1 MLLPKLL
8 HMTRSRS
15 ILLIFI
21 SVASVTLFGQSKE
34 IVKNFSWSQ
43 EDIQIDPISNE
54 LMRIYTVNNGHLSRQ
69 HPEIPLY
76 SDQVKLGA
84 NYEISIQATITKSSP
99 ITINTQAAK
108 DHIQDELNVWTTV
121 EKNRNDY
128 FLVYGFIPVVRS
140 NSGYIKV
147 EEVRLTIDYGA
158 PLVEKRDGPTFAD
171 NSVLASGA
179 IYKVSFTESG
189 VYKLDYNYLK
199 DLGID
204 IDNINPKNLAVYTSH
219 GKALA
224 ENIIEDRFDDLI
236 ESPILIKGEENNVFN
251 SADYILFYAKGDESW
266 NTSNNT
272 YNHEKN
278 IYSDINY
285 AFIKV
290 KESQGKRLGTSNS
303 LSTTA
308 YTSSIYN
315 SLQRYEEDKVNL
327 LAAFTATQGTGQL
340 WFGDRYNTV
349 KEYDYTDKF
358 DLTGYVLGEEIE
370 IKLGFAGRNDE
381 NTSRVFLDLDGNTLD
396 KSLARINDSG
406 SISTNR
412 YANYALMNTTT
423 TINNPNGKI
432 VVRYPFQGNDVSEGW
447 LDYLQLII
455 PKTLNFN
462 GNPILISNQESVNY
476 NNTALSLTGSPD
488 HIWDVTSLDD
498 IKNAFVDNGQI
509 KYNSQDELRLFYA
522 FNEATAMTPTKLGVV
537 ENQNL
542 HSIDD
547 VELIVIY
554 HPTFE
559 NDIER
564 YVEHRSSFGNLNVKA
579 VNINHVYN
587 EFSGGKVDPSAIR
600 DLAKMVYDRT
610 DNFKYLLLVGDG
622 SFDYK
627 QLTPDIPDHNF
638 IPVYETKESLDPIDG
653 FPTDDFYA
661 LLDINEG
668 TNLKGQLDIAVGRF
682 PVKTA
687 EEFTGLVD
695 KLIHYDTHPDTQG
708 DWKLKLGFA
717 ADDEDSGRHLTDTED
732 IANQTKLRYPDFNQ
746 QKIYFDAFLQESTPG
761 GARFPDATKELNN
774 AVFKGLLVLNY
785 LGHGGPKGWA
795 QERVLQVSD
804 IQSWNNYDNIPLL
817 ITATCTFA
825 GYDEPS
831 VESAGEVSLLNERGG
846 AIGLFS
852 TTRAVF
858 ASDNKRLVSSV
869 YDTMFTTQGGQLQTL
884 GEILMRGKNK
894 NVQDTQ
900 KINARKF
907 SLLGDPSMRLSVPLL
922 NVETSKINGTSI
934 SEFSDTL
941 KALEQVTIEGIITD
955 QNNQFVSDYNGIV
968 YPTIFDKESTL
979 RTLAND
985 SNSGEKSFNVIK
997 NILFKGAATVTNGM
1011 FSFTFVVPKDI
1022 NYAYGP
1028 GRISYYATNP
1038 DRVDAKGSNDDFI
1051 IGGTSNNIIQDN
1063 QGPEIQIFMNDESF
1077 VFGGITN
1084 TDPVLLIKLED
1095 ENGINV
1101 TGTSIGHDLSGTLD
1115 EDNQG
1120 TFIMNDFYEATVDNF
1135 REGSARYP
1143 ISGLESGRHSISVK
1157 AWDVL
1162 NNSSEARSEFVV
1174 IKDGDN
1180 VLEHVLNYPNPFTT
1194 STNFQFEHDLTST
1207 ELDILITIY
1216 TISGKVI
1223 KTIEA
1228 TKYATGFRIDGIHWD
1243 GTDDFGS
1250 DIGKG
1255 VYLYKIKVR
1264 SDEFNLL
1271 RESEFEKLVILK

>member
-1 MLLPKLL
+1 MLLPKLFL
-8 HMTRSRS
+8 MTNSRS

-21 SVASVTLFGQSKE
+21 SIASVGLFGQSKQ

-43 EDIQIDPISNE
+43 EDIQIDPVSDE
-54 LMRIYTVNNGHLSRQ
+54 LMRIYAVNDGHLSRQ
-69 HPEIPLY
+69 HPELPIY
-76 SDQVKLGA
+76 SDQIKLGA

-128 FLVYGFIPVVRS
+128 FLVYGFIPVIRS
-140 NSGYIKV
+140 NSGYLKV

-171 NSVLASGA
+171 NSILSSGA
-179 IYKVSFTESG
+179 IHKVSFTESG

-224 ENIIEDRFDDLI
+224 ENIIEERFDDLI
-236 ESPILIKGEENNVFN
+236 ESPILIKGEEDNVFN
-251 SADYILFYAKGDESW
+251 SGDYILFYAKGDESW

-290 KESQGKRLGTSNS
+290 KESQGKRLGTSSS

-358 DLTGYVLGEEIE
+358 NLTGYVLGEEIE
-370 IKLGFAGRNDE
+370 IKLGFAGRTDE

-447 LDYLQLII
+447 LDYLQFII
-455 PKTLNFN
+455 PKALNFS

-476 NNTALSLTGSPD
+476 NNTALILTGSPD

-498 IKNAFVDNGQI
+498 IKNAFLDNGQI
-509 KYNSQDELRLFYA
+509 KYNSQDKLRLFYA
-522 FNEATAMTPTKLGVV
+522 FNEATAMTPTKVGVV

-579 VNINHVYN
+579 ININHVYN

-638 IPVYETKESLDPIDG
+638 IPAYETKESLDPIDG

-922 NVETSKINGTSI
+922 NVETSKINGISV

-941 KALEQVTIEGIITD
+941 KALEKVTIEGIITD
-955 QNNQFVSDYNGIV
+955 QNNQFVSDYSGIV

-1038 DRVDAKGSNDDFI
+1038 DRVDAKGSSDEFI
-1051 IGGTSNNIIQDN
+1051 IGGTGNNIIQDN

-1077 VFGGITN
+1077 VYGGITN

-1101 TGTSIGHDLSGTLD
+1101 AGTSIGHDLSGTLD

-1135 REGSARYP
+1135 RQGSARYP
-1143 ISGLESGRHSISVK
+1143 ISGLESGRHSIAVK

-1228 TKYATGFRIDGIHWD
+1228 TKYATGFRIDDIHWD

-1255 VYLYKIKVR
+1255 VYLYKIKAR

>member
-922 NVETSKINGTSI
+922 NVETSKINGISI

-1038 DRVDAKGSNDDFI
+1038 DRVDAKGSNDNFI

-1077 VFGGITN
+1077 VYGGITN

>member
-8 HMTRSRS
+8 LMTNSRS
-15 ILLIFI
+15 FLLIFI
-21 SVASVTLFGQSKE
+21 SIASVALFGQSKQ

-43 EDIQIDPISNE
+43 EDIQIDPVSNE
-54 LMRIYTVNNGHLSRQ
+54 LMRIYTVNDGHLSRQ
-69 HPEIPLY
+69 HPELPLY
-76 SDQVKLGA
+76 SDQLKLGA
-84 NYEISIQATITKSSP
+84 KYEISIQATITKSSP

-128 FLVYGFIPVVRS
+128 FLVYGFIPVIRS
-140 NSGYIKV
+140 NSGYLKV

-171 NSVLASGA
+171 NSILSSGA
-179 IYKVSFTESG
+179 IHKVSFTESG

-204 IDNINPKNLAVYTSH
+204 IDNINPKNLAIYTSH

-236 ESPILIKGEENNVFN
+236 ESPILIKGEEDNVFN

-290 KESQGKRLGTSNS
+290 KESQGKRLGTSSS

-447 LDYLQLII
+447 LDYLQFII
-455 PKTLNFN
+455 PKALNFS

-498 IKNAFVDNGQI
+498 IKNAFLDNGQI
-509 KYNSQDELRLFYA
+509 KYNSQDKLRLFYA
-522 FNEATAMTPTKLGVV
+522 FNEATAMTPTKVGVV

-579 VNINHVYN
+579 ININHVYN

-638 IPVYETKESLDPIDG
+638 IPAYETKESLDPIDG

-922 NVETSKINGTSI
+922 NVETSKINGISV

-997 NILFKGAATVTNGM
+997 NILFKGAATVTNGI

-1038 DRVDAKGSNDDFI
+1038 DRVDAKGSNDEFI

-1077 VFGGITN
+1077 VYGGITN

-1101 TGTSIGHDLSGTLD
+1101 AGTSIGHDLSGTLD

-1135 REGSARYP
+1135 RQGSARYP
-1143 ISGLESGRHSISVK
+1143 ISGLESGRHSIAVK

-1180 VLEHVLNYPNPFTT
+1180 LLEHVLNYPNPFTT

-1228 TKYATGFRIDGIHWD
+1228 TKYATGFRIDDIHWD

-1255 VYLYKIKVR
+1255 VYLYKIKAR

>member
-638 IPVYETKESLDPIDG
+638 IPAYETKESLDPIDG

-1228 TKYATGFRIDGIHWD
+1228 TKYATGFRIDDIHWD

>member
-8 HMTRSRS
+8 LMTNSRS
-15 ILLIFI
+15 ILLVFI
-21 SVASVTLFGQSKE
+21 SIASVALFGQSKQ

-43 EDIQIDPISNE
+43 EDIQIDPVSNE
-54 LMRIYTVNNGHLSRQ
+54 LMRIYTVNDGHLSRQ
-69 HPEIPLY
+69 HPELPLY
-76 SDQVKLGA
+76 SDQLKLGA
-84 NYEISIQATITKSSP
+84 KYEISIQATITKSSP

-128 FLVYGFIPVVRS
+128 FLVYGFIPVIRS
-140 NSGYIKV
+140 NSGYLKV

-171 NSVLASGA
+171 NSILSSGA
-179 IYKVSFTESG
+179 IHKVSFTESG
-189 VYKLDYNYLK
+189 VYKLDYKYLK

-236 ESPILIKGEENNVFN
+236 ESSILIKGEEDNVFN

-290 KESQGKRLGTSNS
+290 KESQGKRLGTSSS

-447 LDYLQLII
+447 LDYLQFII
-455 PKTLNFN
+455 PKTLNFS

-498 IKNAFVDNGQI
+498 IKNAFLDNGQI

-522 FNEATAMTPTKLGVV
+522 FNEATTMTPTKVGVV

-579 VNINHVYN
+579 ININHVYN

-638 IPVYETKESLDPIDG
+638 IPAYETKESLDPIDG

-922 NVETSKINGTSI
+922 NVETSKINGISV

-1038 DRVDAKGSNDDFI
+1038 DRVDAKGSNDEFI

-1077 VFGGITN
+1077 VYGGITN

-1101 TGTSIGHDLSGTLD
+1101 AGTSIGHDLSGTLD

-1135 REGSARYP
+1135 RQGSARYP
-1143 ISGLESGRHSISVK
+1143 ISGLESGRHSIAVK

-1180 VLEHVLNYPNPFTT
+1180 LLEHVLNYPNPFTT

-1228 TKYATGFRIDGIHWD
+1228 TKYATGFRIDDIHWD

-1255 VYLYKIKVR
+1255 VYLYKIKAR

>member
-8 HMTRSRS
+8 LMTSSRS

-54 LMRIYTVNNGHLSRQ
+54 LMRIYTVNDGHLSRQ

-76 SDQVKLGA
+76 SDQVKLVA

-128 FLVYGFIPVVRS
+128 FLVYGFIPVIRS

-171 NSVLASGA
+171 NSVLSSGA

-308 YTSSIYN
+308 YNSSIYN

-412 YANYALMNTTT
+412 YANYALMNTTA

-447 LDYLQLII
+447 LDYLQFII

-522 FNEATAMTPTKLGVV
+522 FNEATAMTPTKVGVV

-564 YVEHRSSFGNLNVKA
+564 YVEHRSSFGNLNVIA
-579 VNINHVYN
+579 ININHVYN

-1077 VFGGITN
+1077 VYGGITN

-1228 TKYATGFRIDGIHWD
+1228 TKYATGFRIDDMHWD

>member
-8 HMTRSRS
+8 LMTNSRS
-15 ILLIFI
+15 FLLIFI
-21 SVASVTLFGQSKE
+21 SIASVALFGQSKQ

-43 EDIQIDPISNE
+43 EDIQIDPVSNE
-54 LMRIYTVNNGHLSRQ
+54 LMRIYTVNDGHLSRQ
-69 HPEIPLY
+69 HPELPLY
-76 SDQVKLGA
+76 SDQLKLGA
-84 NYEISIQATITKSSP
+84 KYEISIQATITKSSP

-128 FLVYGFIPVVRS
+128 FLVYGFIPVIRS
-140 NSGYIKV
+140 NSGYLKV

-171 NSVLASGA
+171 NSILSSGA
-179 IYKVSFTESG
+179 IHKVSFTESG

-224 ENIIEDRFDDLI
+224 ENIIEERFDDLI
-236 ESPILIKGEENNVFN
+236 ESPILIKGEEDNVFN
-251 SADYILFYAKGDESW
+251 SGDYILFYAKGDESW

-290 KESQGKRLGTSNS
+290 KESQGKRLGTSSS

-358 DLTGYVLGEEIE
+358 NLTGYVLGEEIE

-447 LDYLQLII
+447 LDYLQFII
-455 PKTLNFN
+455 PKTLNFS
-462 GNPILISNQESVNY
+462 GDPILISNQESVNY
-476 NNTALSLTGSPD
+476 NNTALILTGSPD

-498 IKNAFVDNGQI
+498 IKNAFLDNGQI

-522 FNEATAMTPTKLGVV
+522 FNEANAMTPTKVGVV

-579 VNINHVYN
+579 ININHVYN

-627 QLTPDIPDHNF
+627 QLTPDIPNHNF
-638 IPVYETKESLDPIDG
+638 IPAYETKESLDPIDG

-922 NVETSKINGTSI
+922 NVETSKVNGISV

-1038 DRVDAKGSNDDFI
+1038 DRVDAKGSNDEFI

-1077 VFGGITN
+1077 VYGGITN

-1101 TGTSIGHDLSGTLD
+1101 AGTSIGHDLSGTLD

-1135 REGSARYP
+1135 RQGSARYP
-1143 ISGLESGRHSISVK
+1143 ISGLESGRHSIAVK

-1180 VLEHVLNYPNPFTT
+1180 LLEHVLNYPNPFTT

-1228 TKYATGFRIDGIHWD
+1228 TKYATGFRIDDIHWD

-1255 VYLYKIKVR
+1255 VYLYKIKAR
-1264 SDEFNLL
+1264 SDEFNLF

>member
-1 MLLPKLL
+1 
-8 HMTRSRS
+8 
-15 ILLIFI
+15 
-21 SVASVTLFGQSKE
+21 
-34 IVKNFSWSQ
+34 
-43 EDIQIDPISNE
+43 
-54 LMRIYTVNNGHLSRQ
+54 MRIYTVNDGHLSRQ

-121 EKNRNDY
+121 EKNRNNY
-128 FLVYGFIPVVRS
+128 FLVYGFTPVIRS

-147 EEVRLTIDYGA
+147 EEVRLNIDYGA

-171 NSVLASGA
+171 NSVLSSGA

-251 SADYILFYAKGDESW
+251 STDYILFYAKGDESW

-522 FNEATAMTPTKLGVV
+522 FNEATAMTPTKVGVV

-542 HSIDD
+542 HSIND

-922 NVETSKINGTSI
+922 NVETSKINGISV

-941 KALEQVTIEGIITD
+941 KALKQVTIEGIITD

-1077 VFGGITN
+1077 VYGGITN

-1228 TKYATGFRIDGIHWD
+1228 TKYTTGFRIDDIHWD

>member
-8 HMTRSRS
+8 LMTNSRS
-15 ILLIFI
+15 ILLVFI
-21 SVASVTLFGQSKE
+21 SIASVALFGQSKQ

-43 EDIQIDPISNE
+43 EDIQIDPVSNE
-54 LMRIYTVNNGHLSRQ
+54 LMRIYTVNDGHLSRQ
-69 HPEIPLY
+69 HPELPLY
-76 SDQVKLGA
+76 SDQLKLGA
-84 NYEISIQATITKSSP
+84 KYEISIQATITKSSP

-128 FLVYGFIPVVRS
+128 FLVYGFIPVIRS
-140 NSGYIKV
+140 NSGYLKV

-171 NSVLASGA
+171 NSILSSGA
-179 IYKVSFTESG
+179 IHKVSFTESG
-189 VYKLDYNYLK
+189 VYKLDYKYLK

-236 ESPILIKGEENNVFN
+236 ESPILIKGEEDNVFN

-290 KESQGKRLGTSNS
+290 KESQGKRLGTSSS

-447 LDYLQLII
+447 LDYLQFII
-455 PKTLNFN
+455 PKTLNFS

-498 IKNAFVDNGQI
+498 IKNAFLDNGQI

-522 FNEATAMTPTKLGVV
+522 FNEATTMTPTKVGVV

-579 VNINHVYN
+579 ININHVYN

-638 IPVYETKESLDPIDG
+638 IPAYETKESLDPIDG

-922 NVETSKINGTSI
+922 NVETSKINGISV

-1038 DRVDAKGSNDDFI
+1038 DRVDAKGSNDEFI

-1077 VFGGITN
+1077 VYGGITN

-1101 TGTSIGHDLSGTLD
+1101 AGTSIGHDLSGTLD

-1135 REGSARYP
+1135 RQGSARYP
-1143 ISGLESGRHSISVK
+1143 ISGLESGRHSIAVK

-1180 VLEHVLNYPNPFTT
+1180 LLEHVLNYPNPFTT

-1228 TKYATGFRIDGIHWD
+1228 TKYATGFRIDDIHWD

-1255 VYLYKIKVR
+1255 VYLYKIKAR

>member
-8 HMTRSRS
+8 LMTNSRS
-15 ILLIFI
+15 FLLIFI
-21 SVASVTLFGQSKE
+21 SIASVALFGQSKQ

-43 EDIQIDPISNE
+43 EDIQIDPVSNE
-54 LMRIYTVNNGHLSRQ
+54 LMRIYTVNDGHLSRQ
-69 HPEIPLY
+69 HPELPLY
-76 SDQVKLGA
+76 SDQLKLGA
-84 NYEISIQATITKSSP
+84 KYEISIQATITKSSP

-128 FLVYGFIPVVRS
+128 FLVYGFIPVIRS
-140 NSGYIKV
+140 NSGYLKV

-171 NSVLASGA
+171 NSILSSGA
-179 IYKVSFTESG
+179 IHKVSFTESG

-224 ENIIEDRFDDLI
+224 ENIIEERFDDLI
-236 ESPILIKGEENNVFN
+236 ESPILIKGEEDNVFN
-251 SADYILFYAKGDESW
+251 SGDYILFYAKGDESW

-290 KESQGKRLGTSNS
+290 KESQGKRLGTSSS

-358 DLTGYVLGEEIE
+358 NLTGYVLGEEIE
-370 IKLGFAGRNDE
+370 IKLGFAGRTDE

-412 YANYALMNTTT
+412 YANYALMNTTA

-447 LDYLQLII
+447 LDYLQFII
-455 PKTLNFN
+455 PKTLNFS
-462 GNPILISNQESVNY
+462 GDPILISNQESVNY
-476 NNTALSLTGSPD
+476 NNTALILTGSPD

-498 IKNAFVDNGQI
+498 IKNAFLDNGQI

-522 FNEATAMTPTKLGVV
+522 FNEATAMTPTKVGVV

-579 VNINHVYN
+579 ININHVYN

-627 QLTPDIPDHNF
+627 QLTPDIPNHNF
-638 IPVYETKESLDPIDG
+638 IPAYETKESLDPIDG

-922 NVETSKINGTSI
+922 NVETSKVNGISV

-1038 DRVDAKGSNDDFI
+1038 DRVDAKGSNDEFI

-1077 VFGGITN
+1077 VYGGITN

-1101 TGTSIGHDLSGTLD
+1101 AGTSIGHDLSGTLD

-1135 REGSARYP
+1135 RQGSARYP
-1143 ISGLESGRHSISVK
+1143 ISGLESGRHSIAVK

-1180 VLEHVLNYPNPFTT
+1180 LLEHVLNYPNPFTT

-1228 TKYATGFRIDGIHWD
+1228 TKYATGFRIDDIHWD

-1255 VYLYKIKVR
+1255 VYLYKIKAR
-1264 SDEFNLL
+1264 SDEFNLF

>member
-8 HMTRSRS
+8 LMTNSRS
-15 ILLIFI
+15 FLLIFI
-21 SVASVTLFGQSKE
+21 SIASVALFGQSKQ

-43 EDIQIDPISNE
+43 EDIQIDPVSNE
-54 LMRIYTVNNGHLSRQ
+54 LMRIYTVNDGHLSRQ
-69 HPEIPLY
+69 HPELPLY
-76 SDQVKLGA
+76 SDQLKLGA
-84 NYEISIQATITKSSP
+84 KYEISIQATITKSSP

-128 FLVYGFIPVVRS
+128 FLVYGFIPVIRS
-140 NSGYIKV
+140 NSGYLKV

-171 NSVLASGA
+171 NSILSSGA
-179 IYKVSFTESG
+179 IHKVSFTESG

-224 ENIIEDRFDDLI
+224 ENIIEERFDDLI
-236 ESPILIKGEENNVFN
+236 ESPILIKGEEDNVFN
-251 SADYILFYAKGDESW
+251 SGDYILFYAKGDESW

-290 KESQGKRLGTSNS
+290 KESQGKRLGTSSS

-358 DLTGYVLGEEIE
+358 NLTGYVLGEEIE
-370 IKLGFAGRNDE
+370 IKLGFAGRTDE

-412 YANYALMNTTT
+412 YANYALMNTTA

-447 LDYLQLII
+447 LDYLQFII
-455 PKTLNFN
+455 PKTLNFS
-462 GNPILISNQESVNY
+462 GDPILISNQESVNY
-476 NNTALSLTGSPD
+476 NNTALILTGSPD

-498 IKNAFVDNGQI
+498 IKNAFLDNGQI

-522 FNEATAMTPTKLGVV
+522 FNEATAMTPTKVGVV

-579 VNINHVYN
+579 ININHVYN

-627 QLTPDIPDHNF
+627 QLTPDIPNHNF
-638 IPVYETKESLDPIDG
+638 IPAYETKESLDPIDG

-922 NVETSKINGTSI
+922 NVETSKVNGISV

-1038 DRVDAKGSNDDFI
+1038 DRVDAKGSNDEFI

-1077 VFGGITN
+1077 VYGGITN

-1101 TGTSIGHDLSGTLD
+1101 AGTSIGHDLSGTLD

-1135 REGSARYP
+1135 RQGSARYP
-1143 ISGLESGRHSISVK
+1143 ISGLESGRHSIAVK

-1180 VLEHVLNYPNPFTT
+1180 LLEHVLNYPNPFTT

-1228 TKYATGFRIDGIHWD
+1228 TKYATGFRIDDIHWD

-1255 VYLYKIKVR
+1255 VYLYKIKAR

>member
-8 HMTRSRS
+8 LMTSSRS

-54 LMRIYTVNNGHLSRQ
+54 LMRIYTVNDGHLSRQ

-76 SDQVKLGA
+76 SDQVKLVA

-128 FLVYGFIPVVRS
+128 FLVYGFIPVIRS

-171 NSVLASGA
+171 NSVLSSGA

-308 YTSSIYN
+308 YNSSIYN

-412 YANYALMNTTT
+412 YANYALMNTTA

-447 LDYLQLII
+447 LDYLQFII
-455 PKTLNFN
+455 PKTLNFS

-476 NNTALSLTGSPD
+476 NNTALILTGSPD

-498 IKNAFVDNGQI
+498 IKNAFLDNGQI

-522 FNEATAMTPTKLGVV
+522 FNEATAMTPTKVGVV

-564 YVEHRSSFGNLNVKA
+564 YVEHRSSFGNLNVIA
-579 VNINHVYN
+579 ININHVYN

-1077 VFGGITN
+1077 VYGGITN

-1228 TKYATGFRIDGIHWD
+1228 TKYATGFRIDDIHWD

>member
-8 HMTRSRS
+8 LMTNSRS
-15 ILLIFI
+15 ILLVFI
-21 SVASVTLFGQSKE
+21 SIASVALFGQSKQ

-43 EDIQIDPISNE
+43 EDIQIDPVSNE
-54 LMRIYTVNNGHLSRQ
+54 LMRIYTVNDGHLSRQ
-69 HPEIPLY
+69 HPELPLY
-76 SDQVKLGA
+76 SDQLKLGA
-84 NYEISIQATITKSSP
+84 KYEISIQATITKSSP

-128 FLVYGFIPVVRS
+128 FLVYGFIPVIRS
-140 NSGYIKV
+140 NSGYLKV

-171 NSVLASGA
+171 NSILSSGA
-179 IYKVSFTESG
+179 IHKVSFTESG

-236 ESPILIKGEENNVFN
+236 ESPILIKGEEDNVFN

-290 KESQGKRLGTSNS
+290 KESQGKRLGTSSS

-447 LDYLQLII
+447 LDYLQFII
-455 PKTLNFN
+455 PKTLNFS

-498 IKNAFVDNGQI
+498 IKNAFLDNGQI

-522 FNEATAMTPTKLGVV
+522 FNEATTMTPTKVGVV

-579 VNINHVYN
+579 ININHVYN

-638 IPVYETKESLDPIDG
+638 IPAYETKESLDPIDG

-884 GEILMRGKNK
+884 GEILTRGKNK

-922 NVETSKINGTSI
+922 NVETSKINGISV

-1038 DRVDAKGSNDDFI
+1038 DRVDAKGSNDEFI

-1077 VFGGITN
+1077 VYGGITN

-1101 TGTSIGHDLSGTLD
+1101 AGTSIGHDLSGTLD

-1135 REGSARYP
+1135 RQGSARYP
-1143 ISGLESGRHSISVK
+1143 ISGLESGRHSIAVK

-1180 VLEHVLNYPNPFTT
+1180 LLEHVLNYPNPFTT

-1228 TKYATGFRIDGIHWD
+1228 TKYATGFRIDDIHWD

-1255 VYLYKIKVR
+1255 VYLYKIKAR

>member
-8 HMTRSRS
+8 LMTNSRS
-15 ILLIFI
+15 ILLVFI
-21 SVASVTLFGQSKE
+21 SIASVALFGQSKQ

-43 EDIQIDPISNE
+43 EDIQIDPVSNE
-54 LMRIYTVNNGHLSRQ
+54 LMRIYTVNDGHLSRQ
-69 HPEIPLY
+69 HPELPLY
-76 SDQVKLGA
+76 SNQLKLEA

-128 FLVYGFIPVVRS
+128 FLVYGFIPVIRS

-171 NSVLASGA
+171 NSILSSGA
-179 IYKVSFTESG
+179 IHKVSFTESG

-236 ESPILIKGEENNVFN
+236 ESPILIRGEEDNVFN

-290 KESQGKRLGTSNS
+290 KESQGKRLGTSSS

-447 LDYLQLII
+447 LDYLQFII
-455 PKTLNFN
+455 PKTLNFS

-498 IKNAFVDNGQI
+498 IKNAFLDNGQI
-509 KYNSQDELRLFYA
+509 KYNSQDKLRLFYA
-522 FNEATAMTPTKLGVV
+522 FNEATAMTPTKVGVV

-579 VNINHVYN
+579 ININHVYN

-638 IPVYETKESLDPIDG
+638 IPAYETKESLDPIDG

-922 NVETSKINGTSI
+922 NVETSKINGLSV

-997 NILFKGAATVTNGM
+997 NILFKGAATVTNGI

-1038 DRVDAKGSNDDFI
+1038 DRVDAKGSNDEFI

-1077 VFGGITN
+1077 VYGGITN

-1101 TGTSIGHDLSGTLD
+1101 AGTSIGHDLSGTLD

-1135 REGSARYP
+1135 RQGSARYP
-1143 ISGLESGRHSISVK
+1143 ISGLESGRHSIAVK

-1180 VLEHVLNYPNPFTT
+1180 LLEHVLNYPNPFTT

-1228 TKYATGFRIDGIHWD
+1228 TKYATGFRIDDIHWD

-1255 VYLYKIKVR
+1255 VYLYKIKAR

>member
-8 HMTRSRS
+8 HMTSSRS
-15 ILLIFI
+15 ILFIFI

-54 LMRIYTVNNGHLSRQ
+54 LMRIYTVNDGHLSRQ

-108 DHIQDELNVWTTV
+108 DHIQDELNVWTIV

-128 FLVYGFIPVVRS
+128 FLVYGFIPVIRS

-171 NSVLASGA
+171 NSVLSSGA

-340 WFGDRYNTV
+340 WFGDRYNTI

-412 YANYALMNTTT
+412 YANYALMNTTA

-447 LDYLQLII
+447 LDYLQFII

-522 FNEATAMTPTKLGVV
+522 FNEATAMTPTKVGVV

-542 HSIDD
+542 HSIND

-579 VNINHVYN
+579 ININHVYN

-668 TNLKGQLDIAVGRF
+668 TNLKGQLDIAIGRF

-922 NVETSKINGTSI
+922 NVETSKINGISV

-941 KALEQVTIEGIITD
+941 KALKQVTIEGIITD

-985 SNSGEKSFNVIK
+985 SNSGEKSFDVIK

-1077 VFGGITN
+1077 VYGGITN

-1228 TKYATGFRIDGIHWD
+1228 TKYTTGFRIDDIHWD

>member
-8 HMTRSRS
+8 LMTNSRS
-15 ILLIFI
+15 ILLVFI
-21 SVASVTLFGQSKE
+21 SIASVALFGQSKQ

-43 EDIQIDPISNE
+43 EDIQIDPVSNE
-54 LMRIYTVNNGHLSRQ
+54 LMRIYTVNDGHLSRQ
-69 HPEIPLY
+69 HPELPLY
-76 SDQVKLGA
+76 SDQLKLGA
-84 NYEISIQATITKSSP
+84 KYEISIQATITKSSP

-128 FLVYGFIPVVRS
+128 FLVYGFIPVIRS
-140 NSGYIKV
+140 NSGYLKV

-171 NSVLASGA
+171 NSILSSGA
-179 IYKVSFTESG
+179 IHKVSFTESG

-236 ESPILIKGEENNVFN
+236 ESPILIKGEEDNVFN

-290 KESQGKRLGTSNS
+290 KESQGKRLGTSSS

-447 LDYLQLII
+447 LDYLQFII
-455 PKTLNFN
+455 PKTLNFS

-498 IKNAFVDNGQI
+498 IKNAFLDNGQI
-509 KYNSQDELRLFYA
+509 KYNSQDKLRLFYA
-522 FNEATAMTPTKLGVV
+522 FNEATAMTPTKVGVV

-579 VNINHVYN
+579 ININHVYN

-638 IPVYETKESLDPIDG
+638 IPAYETKESLDPIDG

-922 NVETSKINGTSI
+922 NVETSKINGLSV

-1038 DRVDAKGSNDDFI
+1038 DRVDAKGSNDEFI

-1077 VFGGITN
+1077 VYGGITN

-1101 TGTSIGHDLSGTLD
+1101 AGTSIGHDLSGTLD

-1135 REGSARYP
+1135 RQGSARYP
-1143 ISGLESGRHSISVK
+1143 ISGLESGRHSIAVK

-1180 VLEHVLNYPNPFTT
+1180 LLEHVLNYPNPFTT

-1228 TKYATGFRIDGIHWD
+1228 TKYATGFRIDDIHWD

-1255 VYLYKIKVR
+1255 VYLYKIKAR

>member
-8 HMTRSRS
+8 LMTSSRS

-34 IVKNFSWSQ
+34 IVKNLSWSQ

-54 LMRIYTVNNGHLSRQ
+54 LMRIYTVNDGHLSRQ

-76 SDQVKLGA
+76 SDQVKLVA

-128 FLVYGFIPVVRS
+128 FLVYGFIPVIRS

-171 NSVLASGA
+171 NSVLSSGA

-308 YTSSIYN
+308 YNSSIYN

-412 YANYALMNTTT
+412 YANYALMNTTA

-447 LDYLQLII
+447 LDYLQFII

-522 FNEATAMTPTKLGVV
+522 FNEATAMTPTKVGVV

-564 YVEHRSSFGNLNVKA
+564 YVEHRSSFGNLNVIA
-579 VNINHVYN
+579 ININHVYN

-1077 VFGGITN
+1077 VYGGITN

-1228 TKYATGFRIDGIHWD
+1228 TKYATGFRIDDIHWD

>member
-8 HMTRSRS
+8 LMTNSRS
-15 ILLIFI
+15 ILLVFI
-21 SVASVTLFGQSKE
+21 SIASVALFGQSKQ

-43 EDIQIDPISNE
+43 EDIQIDPVSNE
-54 LMRIYTVNNGHLSRQ
+54 LMRIYTVNDGHLSRQ
-69 HPEIPLY
+69 HPELPLY
-76 SDQVKLGA
+76 SNQLKLEA

-128 FLVYGFIPVVRS
+128 FLVYGFIPVIRS

-171 NSVLASGA
+171 NSILSSGA
-179 IYKVSFTESG
+179 IHKVSFTESG

-236 ESPILIKGEENNVFN
+236 ESPILIRGEEDNVFN

-290 KESQGKRLGTSNS
+290 KESQGKRLGTSSS

-447 LDYLQLII
+447 LDYLQFII
-455 PKTLNFN
+455 PKALNFS

-498 IKNAFVDNGQI
+498 IKNAFLDNGQI
-509 KYNSQDELRLFYA
+509 KYNSQDKLRLFYA
-522 FNEATAMTPTKLGVV
+522 FNEATAMTPTKVGVV

-579 VNINHVYN
+579 ININHVYN

-638 IPVYETKESLDPIDG
+638 IPAYETKESLDPIDG

-922 NVETSKINGTSI
+922 NVETSKINGLSV

-997 NILFKGAATVTNGM
+997 NILFKGAATVTNGI

-1038 DRVDAKGSNDDFI
+1038 DRVDAKGSNDEFI

-1077 VFGGITN
+1077 VYGGITN

-1101 TGTSIGHDLSGTLD
+1101 AGTSIGHDLSGTLD

-1135 REGSARYP
+1135 RQGSARYP
-1143 ISGLESGRHSISVK
+1143 ISGLESGRHSIAVK

-1180 VLEHVLNYPNPFTT
+1180 LLEHVLNYPNPFTT

-1228 TKYATGFRIDGIHWD
+1228 TKYATGFRIDDIHWD

-1255 VYLYKIKVR
+1255 VYLYKIKAR

>member
-8 HMTRSRS
+8 HMTSSRS

-54 LMRIYTVNNGHLSRQ
+54 LMRIYTVNDGHLSRQ

-121 EKNRNDY
+121 EKNRNNY
-128 FLVYGFIPVVRS
+128 FLVYGFTPVIRS

-158 PLVEKRDGPTFAD
+158 HLVEKRDGPTFAD

-303 LSTTA
+303 LSTTV

-412 YANYALMNTTT
+412 YANYALMNTTA

-498 IKNAFVDNGQI
+498 IKNAFVDNSQI

-522 FNEATAMTPTKLGVV
+522 FNEATAMTPTKVGVV

-542 HSIDD
+542 HSIND

-579 VNINHVYN
+579 ININHVYN

-922 NVETSKINGTSI
+922 NVETSKINGISV

-941 KALEQVTIEGIITD
+941 KALKQVTIEGIITD

-1228 TKYATGFRIDGIHWD
+1228 TKYTTGFRIDDIHWD

>member
-54 LMRIYTVNNGHLSRQ
+54 LMRIYTVNDGHLSRQ

-610 DNFKYLLLVGDG
+610 DNFKYLLLIGDG

-638 IPVYETKESLDPIDG
+638 IPAYETKESLDPIDG

>member
-8 HMTRSRS
+8 LMTNSRS
-15 ILLIFI
+15 FLLIFI
-21 SVASVTLFGQSKE
+21 SIASVALFGQSKQ

-43 EDIQIDPISNE
+43 EDIQIDPVSNE
-54 LMRIYTVNNGHLSRQ
+54 LMRIYTVNDGHLSRQ
-69 HPEIPLY
+69 HPELPLY
-76 SDQVKLGA
+76 SDQLKLGA
-84 NYEISIQATITKSSP
+84 KYEISIQATITKSSP

-108 DHIQDELNVWTTV
+108 DHIQDELNVWNTV

-128 FLVYGFIPVVRS
+128 FLVYGFIPVIRS

-171 NSVLASGA
+171 NSILSSGA
-179 IYKVSFTESG
+179 IHKVSFTESG

-224 ENIIEDRFDDLI
+224 ENIIEERFDDLI
-236 ESPILIKGEENNVFN
+236 ESPILIKGEEDNVFN
-251 SADYILFYAKGDESW
+251 SGDYILFYAKGDESW

-290 KESQGKRLGTSNS
+290 KESQGKRLGTSSS

-447 LDYLQLII
+447 LDYLQFII
-455 PKTLNFN
+455 PKTLNFS
-462 GNPILISNQESVNY
+462 GDPILISNQESVNY
-476 NNTALSLTGSPD
+476 NNTALILTGSPD

-498 IKNAFVDNGQI
+498 IKNAFLDNGQI

-522 FNEATAMTPTKLGVV
+522 FNEATTMTPTKVGVV

-579 VNINHVYN
+579 ININHVYN

-638 IPVYETKESLDPIDG
+638 IPAYETKESLDPIDG

-922 NVETSKINGTSI
+922 NVETSKINGISV

-1038 DRVDAKGSNDDFI
+1038 DRVDAKGSNDEFI

-1077 VFGGITN
+1077 VYGGITN

-1101 TGTSIGHDLSGTLD
+1101 AGTSIGHDLSGTLD

-1135 REGSARYP
+1135 RQGSARYP
-1143 ISGLESGRHSISVK
+1143 ISGLESGRHSIAVK

-1194 STNFQFEHDLTST
+1194 STKFQFEHDLTST

-1228 TKYATGFRIDGIHWD
+1228 TKYATGFRIDDIHWD

-1255 VYLYKIKVR
+1255 VYLYKIKAR

>member
-8 HMTRSRS
+8 HMTSSRS

-21 SVASVTLFGQSKE
+21 SIASVALFGQSKQ

-43 EDIQIDPISNE
+43 EDIQIDPVSDE
-54 LMRIYTVNNGHLSRQ
+54 LMRIYTVNDGHLSRQ
-69 HPEIPLY
+69 HPELPLY
-76 SDQVKLGA
+76 SDQIKLGA

-108 DHIQDELNVWTTV
+108 DHIQDELNVWNTV

-128 FLVYGFIPVVRS
+128 FLVYGFIPVIRS

-171 NSVLASGA
+171 NSILSSGA
-179 IYKVSFTESG
+179 IHKVSFTESG

-199 DLGID
+199 DLGVD

-224 ENIIEDRFDDLI
+224 ENIIEERFDDLI
-236 ESPILIKGEENNVFN
+236 ESPILIKGEEDNVFN
-251 SADYILFYAKGDESW
+251 SGDYILFYAKGDESW

-290 KESQGKRLGTSNS
+290 KESQGKRLGTSSS

-358 DLTGYVLGEEIE
+358 NLTGYVLGEEIE

-396 KSLARINDSG
+396 KSIARINDSG

-447 LDYLQLII
+447 LDYLQFII
-455 PKTLNFN
+455 PKTLNFS
-462 GNPILISNQESVNY
+462 GDPILISNQESVNY
-476 NNTALSLTGSPD
+476 NNTALILTGSPD

-498 IKNAFVDNGQI
+498 IKNAFLDNGQI

-522 FNEATAMTPTKLGVV
+522 FNEANAMTPTKVGVV

-579 VNINHVYN
+579 ININHVYN

-627 QLTPDIPDHNF
+627 QLTPDIPNHNF
-638 IPVYETKESLDPIDG
+638 IPAYETKESLDPIDG

-922 NVETSKINGTSI
+922 NVETSIVNGISA

-1038 DRVDAKGSNDDFI
+1038 DRVDAKGSSDEFI

-1077 VFGGITN
+1077 VYGGITN

-1101 TGTSIGHDLSGTLD
+1101 AGTSIGHDLSGTLD

-1143 ISGLESGRHSISVK
+1143 ISGLESGRHSIAVK

-1228 TKYATGFRIDGIHWD
+1228 TKYATGFRIDDIHWD

-1255 VYLYKIKVR
+1255 VYLYKIKAR

>member
-8 HMTRSRS
+8 LMTNSRS
-15 ILLIFI
+15 ILLVFI
-21 SVASVTLFGQSKE
+21 SIASVALFGQSKQ

-43 EDIQIDPISNE
+43 EDIQIDPVSNE
-54 LMRIYTVNNGHLSRQ
+54 LMRIYTVNDGHLSRQ
-69 HPEIPLY
+69 HPELPLY
-76 SDQVKLGA
+76 SNQLKLEA

-128 FLVYGFIPVVRS
+128 FLVYGFIPVIRS
-140 NSGYIKV
+140 NSGYLKV

-171 NSVLASGA
+171 NSILSSGA
-179 IYKVSFTESG
+179 IHKVSFTESG
-189 VYKLDYNYLK
+189 VYKLDYKYLK

-236 ESPILIKGEENNVFN
+236 ESSILIKGEEDNVFN

-290 KESQGKRLGTSNS
+290 KESQGKRLGTSSS

-447 LDYLQLII
+447 LDYLQFII
-455 PKTLNFN
+455 PKTLNFS

-498 IKNAFVDNGQI
+498 IKNAFLDNGQI
-509 KYNSQDELRLFYA
+509 KYNSQDKLRLFYA
-522 FNEATAMTPTKLGVV
+522 FNEATAMTPTKVGVV

-579 VNINHVYN
+579 ININHVYN

-638 IPVYETKESLDPIDG
+638 IPAYETKESLDPIDG

-922 NVETSKINGTSI
+922 NVETSKVNGISV

-997 NILFKGAATVTNGM
+997 NILFKGAATVTNGI

-1038 DRVDAKGSNDDFI
+1038 DRVDAKGSNDEFI

-1077 VFGGITN
+1077 VYGGITN

-1101 TGTSIGHDLSGTLD
+1101 AGTSIGHDLSGTLD

-1135 REGSARYP
+1135 RQGSARYP
-1143 ISGLESGRHSISVK
+1143 ISGLESGRHSIAVK

-1180 VLEHVLNYPNPFTT
+1180 LLEHVLNYPNPFTT

-1228 TKYATGFRIDGIHWD
+1228 TKYATGFRIDDIHWD

-1255 VYLYKIKVR
+1255 VYLYKIKAR

>member
-8 HMTRSRS
+8 LMTNSRS
-15 ILLIFI
+15 ILLVFI
-21 SVASVTLFGQSKE
+21 SIASVALFGQSKQ

-43 EDIQIDPISNE
+43 EDIQIDPVSNE
-54 LMRIYTVNNGHLSRQ
+54 LMRIYTVNDGHLSRQ
-69 HPEIPLY
+69 HPELPLY
-76 SDQVKLGA
+76 SDQLKLGA
-84 NYEISIQATITKSSP
+84 KYEISIQATITKSSP

-121 EKNRNDY
+121 EKSRNDY
-128 FLVYGFIPVVRS
+128 FLVYGFIPVIRS
-140 NSGYIKV
+140 NSGYLKV

-171 NSVLASGA
+171 NSILSSGA
-179 IYKVSFTESG
+179 IHKVSFTESG

-236 ESPILIKGEENNVFN
+236 ESPILIKGEEDNVFN

-290 KESQGKRLGTSNS
+290 KESQGKRLGTSSS

-447 LDYLQLII
+447 LDYLQFII
-455 PKTLNFN
+455 PKALNFS

-476 NNTALSLTGSPD
+476 NNTSLSLTGSPD

-498 IKNAFVDNGQI
+498 IKNAFLDNGQI
-509 KYNSQDELRLFYA
+509 KYNSQDKLRLFYA
-522 FNEATAMTPTKLGVV
+522 FNEATAMTPTKVGVV

-579 VNINHVYN
+579 ININHVYN

-638 IPVYETKESLDPIDG
+638 IPAYETKESLDPIDG

-922 NVETSKINGTSI
+922 NVETSKINGISV

-997 NILFKGAATVTNGM
+997 NILFKGAATVTNGI

-1038 DRVDAKGSNDDFI
+1038 DRVDAKGSNDEFI

-1077 VFGGITN
+1077 VYGGITN

-1101 TGTSIGHDLSGTLD
+1101 AGTSIGHDLSGTLD

-1135 REGSARYP
+1135 RQGSARYP
-1143 ISGLESGRHSISVK
+1143 ISGLESGRHSIAVK

-1180 VLEHVLNYPNPFTT
+1180 LLEHVLNYPNPFTT

-1228 TKYATGFRIDGIHWD
+1228 TKYATGFRIDDIHWD

-1255 VYLYKIKVR
+1255 VYLYKIKAR

>member
-1 MLLPKLL
+1 
-8 HMTRSRS
+8 
-15 ILLIFI
+15 IFI
-21 SVASVTLFGQSKE
+21 SIASVALFGQSKQ

-43 EDIQIDPISNE
+43 EDIQIDPVSDE
-54 LMRIYTVNNGHLSRQ
+54 LMRIYTVNDGHLSRQ
-69 HPEIPLY
+69 HPELPLY
-76 SDQVKLGA
+76 SDQIKLGA

-108 DHIQDELNVWTTV
+108 DHIQDELNVWNTV

-128 FLVYGFIPVVRS
+128 FLVYGFIPVIRS

-171 NSVLASGA
+171 NSILSSGA
-179 IYKVSFTESG
+179 IHKVSFTESG

-224 ENIIEDRFDDLI
+224 ENIIEERFDDLI
-236 ESPILIKGEENNVFN
+236 ESPILIKGEEDNVFN
-251 SADYILFYAKGDESW
+251 SGDYILFYAKGDESW

-290 KESQGKRLGTSNS
+290 KESQGKRLGTSSS

-358 DLTGYVLGEEIE
+358 NLTGYVLGEEIE

-447 LDYLQLII
+447 LDYLQFII
-455 PKTLNFN
+455 PKTLNFS
-462 GNPILISNQESVNY
+462 GDPILISNQESVNY
-476 NNTALSLTGSPD
+476 NNTALILTGSPD

-498 IKNAFVDNGQI
+498 IKNAFLDNGQI

-522 FNEATAMTPTKLGVV
+522 FNEANAMTPTKVGVV

-579 VNINHVYN
+579 ININHVYN

-627 QLTPDIPDHNF
+627 QLTPDIPNHNF
-638 IPVYETKESLDPIDG
+638 IPAYETKESLDPIDG

-922 NVETSKINGTSI
+922 NVETSKVNGISV

-1038 DRVDAKGSNDDFI
+1038 DRVDAKGSSDEFI

-1077 VFGGITN
+1077 VYGGITN

-1101 TGTSIGHDLSGTLD
+1101 AGTSIGHDLSGTLD

-1143 ISGLESGRHSISVK
+1143 ISGLESGRHSIAVK

-1228 TKYATGFRIDGIHWD
+1228 TKYATGFRIDDIHWD

-1255 VYLYKIKVR
+1255 VYLYKIKAR

>member
-8 HMTRSRS
+8 HMTSSRS

-171 NSVLASGA
+171 NSILSSGA
-179 IYKVSFTESG
+179 IHKVSFTESG

-542 HSIDD
+542 HSIND

-610 DNFKYLLLVGDG
+610 DNFKYLLLIGDG

>member
-1 MLLPKLL
+1 
-8 HMTRSRS
+8 
-15 ILLIFI
+15 
-21 SVASVTLFGQSKE
+21 
-34 IVKNFSWSQ
+34 
-43 EDIQIDPISNE
+43 
-54 LMRIYTVNNGHLSRQ
+54 MRIYTVNDGHLSRQ

-412 YANYALMNTTT
+412 YANYALMNTTA

-498 IKNAFVDNGQI
+498 IKNAFVDNSQI

-522 FNEATAMTPTKLGVV
+522 FNEATAMTPTKVGVV

-542 HSIDD
+542 HSIND

-579 VNINHVYN
+579 ININHVYN

-638 IPVYETKESLDPIDG
+638 IPAYETKESLDPIDG

-922 NVETSKINGTSI
+922 NVETSKINGISV

-941 KALEQVTIEGIITD
+941 KALKQVTIEGIITD

>member
-8 HMTRSRS
+8 LMTNSRS
-15 ILLIFI
+15 FLLIFI
-21 SVASVTLFGQSKE
+21 SIASVALFGQSKQ

-43 EDIQIDPISNE
+43 EDIQIDPVSNE
-54 LMRIYTVNNGHLSRQ
+54 LMRIYTVNDGHLSRQ
-69 HPEIPLY
+69 HPELPLY
-76 SDQVKLGA
+76 SDQLKLGA
-84 NYEISIQATITKSSP
+84 KYEISIQATITKSSP

-128 FLVYGFIPVVRS
+128 FLVYGFIPVIRS
-140 NSGYIKV
+140 NSGYLKV

-171 NSVLASGA
+171 NSILSSGA
-179 IYKVSFTESG
+179 IHKVSFTESG

-224 ENIIEDRFDDLI
+224 ENIIEERFDDLI
-236 ESPILIKGEENNVFN
+236 ESPILIKGEEDNVFN
-251 SADYILFYAKGDESW
+251 SGDYILFYAKGDESW

-290 KESQGKRLGTSNS
+290 KESQGKRLGTSSS

-358 DLTGYVLGEEIE
+358 NLTGYVLGEEIE

-447 LDYLQLII
+447 LDYLQFII
-455 PKTLNFN
+455 PKALNFS

-476 NNTALSLTGSPD
+476 NNTALILTGSPD

-498 IKNAFVDNGQI
+498 IKNAFLDNGQI
-509 KYNSQDELRLFYA
+509 KYNSQDKLRLFYA
-522 FNEATAMTPTKLGVV
+522 FNEATAMTPTKVGVV

-579 VNINHVYN
+579 ININHVYN

-638 IPVYETKESLDPIDG
+638 IPAYETKESLDPIDG

-732 IANQTKLRYPDFNQ
+732 IANQTKLRHPDFNQ

-922 NVETSKINGTSI
+922 NVETSKINGISV

-1038 DRVDAKGSNDDFI
+1038 DRVDAKGSNDEFI

-1077 VFGGITN
+1077 VYGGITN

-1101 TGTSIGHDLSGTLD
+1101 AGTSIGHDLSGTLD

-1135 REGSARYP
+1135 RQGSARYP
-1143 ISGLESGRHSISVK
+1143 ISGLESGRHSIAVK

-1180 VLEHVLNYPNPFTT
+1180 LLEHVLNYPNPFTT

-1228 TKYATGFRIDGIHWD
+1228 TKYATGFRIDDIHWD

-1255 VYLYKIKVR
+1255 VYLYKIKAR
-1264 SDEFNLL
+1264 SDEFNLI

>member
-1 MLLPKLL
+1 
-8 HMTRSRS
+8 MTNSRS
-15 ILLIFI
+15 ILLVFI
-21 SVASVTLFGQSKE
+21 SIASVALFGQSKQ

-43 EDIQIDPISNE
+43 EDIQIDPVSNE
-54 LMRIYTVNNGHLSRQ
+54 LMRIYTVNDGHLSRQ
-69 HPEIPLY
+69 HPELPLY
-76 SDQVKLGA
+76 SNQLKLEA

-128 FLVYGFIPVVRS
+128 FLVYGFIPVIRS

-171 NSVLASGA
+171 NSILSSGA
-179 IYKVSFTESG
+179 IHKVSFTESG

-236 ESPILIKGEENNVFN
+236 ESPILIKGEEDNVFN

-290 KESQGKRLGTSNS
+290 KESQGKRLGTSSS

-447 LDYLQLII
+447 LDYLQFII
-455 PKTLNFN
+455 PKTLNFS

-498 IKNAFVDNGQI
+498 IKNAFLDNGQI

-522 FNEATAMTPTKLGVV
+522 FNEATTMTPTKVGVV

-579 VNINHVYN
+579 ININHVYN

-638 IPVYETKESLDPIDG
+638 IPAYETKESLDPIDG

-922 NVETSKINGTSI
+922 NVETSKINGISV

-1038 DRVDAKGSNDDFI
+1038 DRVDAKGSNDEFI

-1077 VFGGITN
+1077 VYGGITN

-1101 TGTSIGHDLSGTLD
+1101 AGTSIGHDLSGTLD

-1135 REGSARYP
+1135 RQGSARYP
-1143 ISGLESGRHSISVK
+1143 ISGLESGRHSIAVK

-1180 VLEHVLNYPNPFTT
+1180 LLEHVLNYPNPFTT

-1228 TKYATGFRIDGIHWD
+1228 TKYATGFRIDDIHWD

-1255 VYLYKIKVR
+1255 VYLYKIKAR

>member
-8 HMTRSRS
+8 HMTSSRS

-21 SVASVTLFGQSKE
+21 SIASVALFGQSKQ

-43 EDIQIDPISNE
+43 EDIQIDPVSDE
-54 LMRIYTVNNGHLSRQ
+54 LMRIYTVNDGHLSRQ
-69 HPEIPLY
+69 HPELPLY
-76 SDQVKLGA
+76 SDQIKLGA

-108 DHIQDELNVWTTV
+108 DHIQDELNVWNTV

-128 FLVYGFIPVVRS
+128 FLVYGFIPVIRS

-171 NSVLASGA
+171 NSILSSGA
-179 IYKVSFTESG
+179 IHKVSFTESG

-224 ENIIEDRFDDLI
+224 ENIIEERFDDLI
-236 ESPILIKGEENNVFN
+236 ESPILIKGEEDNVFN
-251 SADYILFYAKGDESW
+251 SGDYILFYAKGDESW

-303 LSTTA
+303 ISTTA

-358 DLTGYVLGEEIE
+358 NLTGYVLGEEIE

-447 LDYLQLII
+447 LDYLQFII
-455 PKTLNFN
+455 PKTLNFS
-462 GNPILISNQESVNY
+462 GDPILISNQESVNY
-476 NNTALSLTGSPD
+476 NNTALILTGSPD

-498 IKNAFVDNGQI
+498 IKNAFLDNGQI

-522 FNEATAMTPTKLGVV
+522 FNEANAMTPTKVGVV

-579 VNINHVYN
+579 ININHVYN

-627 QLTPDIPDHNF
+627 QLTPDIPNHNF
-638 IPVYETKESLDPIDG
+638 IPAYETKESLDPIDG

-922 NVETSKINGTSI
+922 NVETSKINGISV

-1038 DRVDAKGSNDDFI
+1038 DRVDAKGSSDEFI

-1077 VFGGITN
+1077 VYGGITN

-1101 TGTSIGHDLSGTLD
+1101 AGTSIGHDLSGTLD

-1143 ISGLESGRHSISVK
+1143 ISGLESGRHSIAVK

-1228 TKYATGFRIDGIHWD
+1228 TKYATGFRIDDIHWD
-1243 GTDDFGS
+1243 GTDDFGL

-1255 VYLYKIKVR
+1255 VYLYKIKAR

>member
-8 HMTRSRS
+8 LMTSSRS

-54 LMRIYTVNNGHLSRQ
+54 LMRIYTVNDGHLSRQ

-76 SDQVKLGA
+76 SDQVKLVA

-128 FLVYGFIPVVRS
+128 FLVYGFIPVIRS

-171 NSVLASGA
+171 NSVLSSGA

-308 YTSSIYN
+308 YNSSIYN

-412 YANYALMNTTT
+412 YANYALMNKTA

-447 LDYLQLII
+447 LDYLQFII

-522 FNEATAMTPTKLGVV
+522 FNEATAMTPTKVGVV

-579 VNINHVYN
+579 ININHVYN

-1077 VFGGITN
+1077 VYGGITN

-1228 TKYATGFRIDGIHWD
+1228 TKYATGFRIDDIHWD

>member
-8 HMTRSRS
+8 LMTNSRS
-15 ILLIFI
+15 ILLVFI
-21 SVASVTLFGQSKE
+21 SIASVALFGQSKQ

-43 EDIQIDPISNE
+43 EDIQIDPVSNE
-54 LMRIYTVNNGHLSRQ
+54 LMRIYTVNDGHLSRQ
-69 HPEIPLY
+69 HPELPLY
-76 SDQVKLGA
+76 SNQLKLEA

-128 FLVYGFIPVVRS
+128 FLVYGFIPVIRS

-171 NSVLASGA
+171 NSILSSGA
-179 IYKVSFTESG
+179 IHKVSFTESG

-236 ESPILIKGEENNVFN
+236 ESPILIRGEEDNVFN

-290 KESQGKRLGTSNS
+290 KESQGKRLGTSSS

-447 LDYLQLII
+447 LDYLQFII
-455 PKTLNFN
+455 PKTLNFS

-498 IKNAFVDNGQI
+498 IKNAFLDNGQI
-509 KYNSQDELRLFYA
+509 KYNSQDKLRLFYA
-522 FNEATAMTPTKLGVV
+522 FNEATAMTPTKVGVV

-579 VNINHVYN
+579 ININHVYN

-638 IPVYETKESLDPIDG
+638 IPAYETKESLDPIDG

-922 NVETSKINGTSI
+922 NVETSKINGLSV

-1038 DRVDAKGSNDDFI
+1038 DRVDAKGSNDEFI

-1077 VFGGITN
+1077 VYGGITN

-1101 TGTSIGHDLSGTLD
+1101 AGTSIGHDLSGTLD

-1135 REGSARYP
+1135 RQGSARYP
-1143 ISGLESGRHSISVK
+1143 ISGLESGRHSIAVK

-1180 VLEHVLNYPNPFTT
+1180 LLEHVLNYPNPFTT

-1228 TKYATGFRIDGIHWD
+1228 TKYATGFRIDDIHWD

-1255 VYLYKIKVR
+1255 VYLYKIKAR

>member
-1 MLLPKLL
+1 
-8 HMTRSRS
+8 
-15 ILLIFI
+15 
-21 SVASVTLFGQSKE
+21 
-34 IVKNFSWSQ
+34 
-43 EDIQIDPISNE
+43 
-54 LMRIYTVNNGHLSRQ
+54 MRIYTVNDGHLSRQ

-121 EKNRNDY
+121 EKNRNNY
-128 FLVYGFIPVVRS
+128 FLVYGFTPVIRS

-147 EEVRLTIDYGA
+147 EEVRLNIDYGA

-171 NSVLASGA
+171 NSVLSSGA

-303 LSTTA
+303 LSTTV

-412 YANYALMNTTT
+412 YANYALMNTTA

-522 FNEATAMTPTKLGVV
+522 FNEATAMTPTKVGVV

-542 HSIDD
+542 HSIND

-922 NVETSKINGTSI
+922 NVETSKINGISV

-941 KALEQVTIEGIITD
+941 KALKQVTIEGIITD

-1228 TKYATGFRIDGIHWD
+1228 TKYTTGFRIDDIHWD

>member
-8 HMTRSRS
+8 LMTNSRS
-15 ILLIFI
+15 ILLVFI
-21 SVASVTLFGQSKE
+21 SIASVALFGQSKQ

-43 EDIQIDPISNE
+43 EDIQIDPVSNE
-54 LMRIYTVNNGHLSRQ
+54 LMRIYTVNDGHLSRQ
-69 HPEIPLY
+69 HPELPLY
-76 SDQVKLGA
+76 SDQLKLGA
-84 NYEISIQATITKSSP
+84 KYEISIQATITKSSP

-128 FLVYGFIPVVRS
+128 FLVYGFIPVIRS
-140 NSGYIKV
+140 NSGYLKV

-171 NSVLASGA
+171 NSILSSGA
-179 IYKVSFTESG
+179 IHKVSFTESG

-236 ESPILIKGEENNVFN
+236 ESSILIKGEEDNVFN

-290 KESQGKRLGTSNS
+290 KESQGKRLGTSSS

-447 LDYLQLII
+447 LDYLQFII
-455 PKTLNFN
+455 PKTLNFS

-498 IKNAFVDNGQI
+498 IKNAFLDNGQI
-509 KYNSQDELRLFYA
+509 KYNSQDKLRLFYA
-522 FNEATAMTPTKLGVV
+522 FNEATAMTPTKVGVV

-579 VNINHVYN
+579 ININHVYN

-638 IPVYETKESLDPIDG
+638 IPAYETKESLDPIDG

-732 IANQTKLRYPDFNQ
+732 IANQTKLRHPDFNQ

-922 NVETSKINGTSI
+922 NVETSKINGISV

-1038 DRVDAKGSNDDFI
+1038 DRVDAKGSNDEFI

-1077 VFGGITN
+1077 VYGGITN

-1101 TGTSIGHDLSGTLD
+1101 AGTSIGHDLSGTLD

-1135 REGSARYP
+1135 RQGSARYP
-1143 ISGLESGRHSISVK
+1143 ISGLESGRHSIAVK

-1180 VLEHVLNYPNPFTT
+1180 LLEHVLNYPNPFTT

-1228 TKYATGFRIDGIHWD
+1228 TKYATGFRIDDIHWD

-1255 VYLYKIKVR
+1255 VYLYKIKAR

>member
-8 HMTRSRS
+8 LMTNSRS
-15 ILLIFI
+15 FLLIFI
-21 SVASVTLFGQSKE
+21 SIASVALFGQSKQ

-43 EDIQIDPISNE
+43 EDIQIDPVSNE
-54 LMRIYTVNNGHLSRQ
+54 LMRIYTVNDGHLSRQ
-69 HPEIPLY
+69 HPELPLY
-76 SDQVKLGA
+76 SDQLKLGA
-84 NYEISIQATITKSSP
+84 KYEISIQATITKSSP

-128 FLVYGFIPVVRS
+128 FLVYGFIPVIRS
-140 NSGYIKV
+140 NSGYLKV

-171 NSVLASGA
+171 NSILSSGA
-179 IYKVSFTESG
+179 IHKVSFTESG

-224 ENIIEDRFDDLI
+224 ENIIEERFDDLI
-236 ESPILIKGEENNVFN
+236 ESPILIKGEEDNVFN
-251 SADYILFYAKGDESW
+251 SGDYILFYAKGDESW

-290 KESQGKRLGTSNS
+290 KESQGKRLGTSSS

-447 LDYLQLII
+447 LDYLQFII
-455 PKTLNFN
+455 PKTLNFS
-462 GNPILISNQESVNY
+462 GDPILISNQESVNY
-476 NNTALSLTGSPD
+476 NNTALILTGSPD

-498 IKNAFVDNGQI
+498 IKNAFLDNGQI
-509 KYNSQDELRLFYA
+509 KYNSQDKLRLFYA
-522 FNEATAMTPTKLGVV
+522 FNEATAMTPTKVGVV

-579 VNINHVYN
+579 ININHVYN

-638 IPVYETKESLDPIDG
+638 IPAYETKESLDPIDG

-732 IANQTKLRYPDFNQ
+732 IANQTKLRHPDFNQ

-922 NVETSKINGTSI
+922 NVETSKINGISV

-1038 DRVDAKGSNDDFI
+1038 DRVDAKGSNDEFI

-1077 VFGGITN
+1077 VYGGITN

-1101 TGTSIGHDLSGTLD
+1101 AGTSIGHDLSGTLD

-1135 REGSARYP
+1135 RQGSARYP
-1143 ISGLESGRHSISVK
+1143 ISGLESGRHSIAVK

-1180 VLEHVLNYPNPFTT
+1180 LLEHVLNYPNPFTT

-1228 TKYATGFRIDGIHWD
+1228 TKYATGFRIDDIHWD

-1255 VYLYKIKVR
+1255 VYLYKIKAR
-1264 SDEFNLL
+1264 SDEFNLF

>member
-1 MLLPKLL
+1 MLLPKLFL
-8 HMTRSRS
+8 MTNSRS
-15 ILLIFI
+15 ILIIFI
-21 SVASVTLFGQSKE
+21 SIASVALFGQSKQ

-43 EDIQIDPISNE
+43 EDIQIDPVSDE
-54 LMRIYTVNNGHLSRQ
+54 LMRIYAVNDGHLSRQ
-69 HPEIPLY
+69 HPELPIY
-76 SDQVKLGA
+76 SDQIKLGA

-108 DHIQDELNVWTTV
+108 DHIQDELNVWNTV

-128 FLVYGFIPVVRS
+128 FLVYGFIPVIRS

-171 NSVLASGA
+171 NSILSSGA
-179 IYKVSFTESG
+179 IHKVSFTESG

-224 ENIIEDRFDDLI
+224 ENIIEERFDDLI
-236 ESPILIKGEENNVFN
+236 ESPILIKGEEDNVFT
-251 SADYILFYAKGDESW
+251 SGDYILFYAKGDESW

-290 KESQGKRLGTSNS
+290 KESQGKRLGTSSS

-447 LDYLQLII
+447 LDYLQFII
-455 PKTLNFN
+455 PKTLNFS
-462 GNPILISNQESVNY
+462 GDPILISNQESVNY
-476 NNTALSLTGSPD
+476 NNTALILTGSPD

-498 IKNAFVDNGQI
+498 IKNAFLDNGQI
-509 KYNSQDELRLFYA
+509 KYNSQDKLRLFYA
-522 FNEATAMTPTKLGVV
+522 FNEATAMTPTKVGVV

-579 VNINHVYN
+579 ININHVYN

-638 IPVYETKESLDPIDG
+638 IPAYETKESLDPIDG

-922 NVETSKINGTSI
+922 NVETSKINGISV

-1038 DRVDAKGSNDDFI
+1038 DRVDAKGSNDEFI

-1077 VFGGITN
+1077 VYGGITN

-1101 TGTSIGHDLSGTLD
+1101 AGTSIGHDLSGILD

-1180 VLEHVLNYPNPFTT
+1180 LLEHVLNYPNPFTT
-1194 STNFQFEHDLTST
+1194 NTNFQFEHDLTST

-1228 TKYATGFRIDGIHWD
+1228 TKYATGFRIDDIHWD

-1255 VYLYKIKVR
+1255 VYLYKIKAR

>member
-303 LSTTA
+303 LYTTA

-610 DNFKYLLLVGDG
+610 DNFKYLLLIGDG

-638 IPVYETKESLDPIDG
+638 IPAYETKESLDPIDG

>member
-147 EEVRLTIDYGA
+147 EEVRLTINYGA

-542 HSIDD
+542 HSIND

-941 KALEQVTIEGIITD
+941 KALKQVTIEGIITD

-1077 VFGGITN
+1077 VYGGITN

>member
-610 DNFKYLLLVGDG
+610 DNFKYLLLIGDG

-638 IPVYETKESLDPIDG
+638 IPAYETKESLDPIDG

-900 KINARKF
+900 NINARKF
-907 SLLGDPSMRLSVPLL
+907 SLLCDPSMRLSVPLL
-922 NVETSKINGTSI
+922 NVETSKINGISV

-941 KALEQVTIEGIITD
+941 KALKQVTIEGIITD

-1038 DRVDAKGSNDDFI
+1038 DRVDAKGSNDNFI